1 MTITIQLRNVLM
13 TVAMSA
19 IVASSACGKSDPKL
33 QGVKKLY
40 VDGNNQTAVD
50 VWRMLAKDK
59 GACFDAVEK
68 KDDADAVLEVDERMV
83 NVVLVG
89 QSTGS
94 TARLVSKDGAVL
106 WMNSEQSGTPF
117 GTGAKMNATLLVK
130 SLKRAAGCR

>member
-1 MTITIQLRNVLM
+1 MMKIQLKNVLM
-13 TVAMSA
+13 MAMMFV
-19 IVASSACGKSDPKL
+19 IVAAAASGKSDPKL

-50 VWRMLAKDK
+50 VWRILAKDK

-68 KDDADAVLEVDERMV
+68 KGEADAVLEVDERMM

-94 TARLVSKDGAVL
+94 TVRLVSKDGAVL
-106 WMNSEQSGTPF
+106 WMNSEHSGTPF

>member
-1 MTITIQLRNVLM
+1 MKNILPI
-13 TVAMSA
+13 A
-19 IVASSACGKSDPKL
+19 IVAVMAAAAFGKSDPKL
-33 QGVKKLY
+33 QGVGKLY
-40 VDGNNQTAVD
+40 VEGNNQTAVD

-94 TARLVSKDGAVL
+94 AARLVSKDGAVL
-106 WMNSEQSGTPF
+106 WMHSEQSGTPF